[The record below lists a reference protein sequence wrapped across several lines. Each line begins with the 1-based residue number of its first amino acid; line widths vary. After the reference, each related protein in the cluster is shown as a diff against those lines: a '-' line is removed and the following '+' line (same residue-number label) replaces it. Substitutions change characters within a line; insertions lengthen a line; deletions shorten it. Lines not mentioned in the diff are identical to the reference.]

1 LYLSLVNVIKHY
13 NGFTLGPINLSLD
26 YDQILVL
33 IGATGSG
40 KSTLLNLITGL
51 VKPDTGSIFVNGQE
65 ITRLPIESR
74 KIGYLI
80 QKPSLFP
87 NINTYKNIVFGLSK
101 KQQENMKSEIESLV
115 KVFELTH
122 LLDRSIEQLSGG
134 EMQKVALAR
143 MLVLDPKIML
153 MDEPLAHLDNKT
165 KIKLRIELRS
175 ILKKRKITGIYVT
188 HFEDDVYALADSV
201 AILQRGLIVKFNR
214 LKAILSSKNTGL
226 SITRNSVP
234 EIFQSDDN
242 YLEGH
247 IVESKQGISIF
258 LVGEH
263 KIEIIGEFPIG
274 SVVGILIKPEDII
287 LSRDLV
293 KTSARNS
300 IKLFIEKIENPSSDK
315 LGIIRVQ
322 LSSQSFRLSS
332 RITIESKNYLELKEA
347 QFVYA
352 IFKATTPYVIRKEY
366 AFKKNGNDR
375 STIHKLF

>member
-1 LYLSLVNVIKHY
+1 
-13 NGFTLGPINLSLD
+13 LD

-51 VKPDTGSIFVNGQE
+51 VKPDAGSIRVNGQE
-65 ITRLPIESR
+65 ITGLPIESR

-87 NINTYKNIVFGLSK
+87 NMNAYKNIVFGLSK
-101 KQQENMKSEIESLV
+101 NQQENMKLEIESLV

-165 KIKLRIELRS
+165 KVKLRIDLRS

-201 AILQRGLIVKFNR
+201 ALLQRGLIVKFDK
-214 LKAILSSKNTGL
+214 LKAILSIKNTGL
-226 SITRNSVP
+226 STTRNP
-234 EIFQSDDN
+234 LPDMFQSDDN
-242 YLEGH
+242 YLEGQV
-247 IVESKQGISIF
+247 VESKQGISIF

-263 KIEIIGEFPIG
+263 KIEILGEFPIG

-287 LSRDLV
+287 LSLDLV

-300 IKLFIEKIENPSSDK
+300 IKLLIEKIENLSSDK
-315 LGIIRVQ
+315 LGIIRVE

-332 RITIESKNYLELKEA
+332 RITIESKNYLELKED

-366 AFKKNGNDR
+366 AFKMNGYDK
-375 STIHKLF
+375 SQIHKSF